1 MAGEDVMLAQSE
13 LMRGVGSETLE
24 RLSILGRRIPASSG
38 QVLFRLG
45 DAAENLYVIL
55 RGRVA
60 LTLPMEIRSAQQDV
74 TVDEKGPGD
83 VLGWSALV
91 PPHRATLSAR
101 AIIDSELF
109 LLPSGA
115 LGAALREHPAAGLQ
129 VMTNLASVIGRRMHL
144 LQAMWLRELQRLV
157 TARYA

>member
-1 MAGEDVMLAQSE
+1 MRDEAALLAGSE
-13 LMRGVGSETLE
+13 LLRGIDGPILD
-24 RLSILGRRIPASSG
+24 RLTELGRSASAPSG
-38 QVLFRLG
+38 SALFRLG
-45 DAAENLYVIL
+45 EAAENVYVVL

-60 LTLPMEIRSAQQDV
+60 LTLPIEIRAVQQDV

-109 LLPSGA
+109 LFP
-115 LGAALREHPAAGLQ
+115 AAAMARAMRDEPAAGLQ
-129 VMTNLASVIGRRMHL
+129 VMSNLASVVGRRMHL
-144 LQAMWLRELQRLV
+144 VQAMWLRELQRLV
-157 TARYA
+157 ATRYA